1 MAVSRYLNNE
11 KKKTGEGKTVYK
23 TKRLKKIP
31 LKNDDIYV
39 ATQTGDRLDL
49 LANQYYGSPL
59 IGGLLLMLITYM
71 MVSWD

>member
-39 ATQTGDRLDL
+39 TTQTGDRLDL
-49 LANQYYGSPL
+49 L
-59 IGGLLLMLITYM
+59 
-71 MVSWD
+71 